1 MGNGPGELERSKQE
15 EVGVVVESD
24 VLRVLA
30 RRELKDAELDDR
42 RRVDRSAIGSGW
54 NALALVFIAN

>member
-1 MGNGPGELERSKQE
+1 MSNGPGELERSKQE

-24 VLRVLA
+24 VLRLLA
-30 RRELKDAELDDR
+30 MSEFKDAELDYR

-54 NALALVFIAN
+54 DMLGRVIAN